1 MNANLEELVKEIN
14 AVNLAWKEASEMGDC
29 LNRISQSLSQLK
41 ARLQVRLL
49 RQYAPD
55 CVYLQLD
62 TDNQDTQGEELY
74 GLILRQ
80 PTNPYWNAAHL
91 PVRVARNVLS
101 EQELQQ
107 FIQH

>member
-14 AVNLAWKEASEMGDC
+14 AVNRAWKEASEMGDC
-29 LNRISQSLSQLK
+29 LKRISQSLKDLK
-41 ARLQVRLL
+41 DRLQVRLL

-55 CVYLQLD
+55 RVYLELD
-62 TDNQDTQGEELY
+62 TENPDTQGEELY
-74 GLILRQ
+74 SLRLRQ
-80 PTNPYWNAAHL
+80 PLAQYKNAAHL